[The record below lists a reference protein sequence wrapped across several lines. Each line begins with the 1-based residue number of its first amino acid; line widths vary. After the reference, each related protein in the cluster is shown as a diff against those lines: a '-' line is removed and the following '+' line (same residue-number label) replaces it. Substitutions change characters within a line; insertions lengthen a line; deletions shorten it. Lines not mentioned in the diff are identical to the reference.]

1 MQLSPVPLEMRSGLL
16 VDLLILMVRGD
27 NPLTETH

>member
-16 VDLLILMVRGD
+16 VDLLIRIVRGD
-27 NPLTETH
+27 NSLTEAY